1 MKQLT
6 AIGKAKYFGR
16 FVDAFMS
23 VEVRPGASVGETAAQ
38 LALLQDKFNELI
50 GEVWDKAYNV
60 GYTDGKKVGIFD
72 DQKN

>member
-16 FVDAFMS
+16 FVDMFMS
-23 VEVRPGASVGETAAQ
+23 IEAKPGASVGETAVQ

-50 GEVWDKAYNV
+50 GEVWDRADDV